1 MVASHSTDNC
11 RTNCKFPEL
20 VYPPTNIIRRP
31 FRVTQVQ
38 FIRQH
43 SHNYDRLTTARWQ
56 PIQISYNLPSPT
68 ILELVLKPSMDTT
81 RPEWVP

>member
-1 MVASHSTDNC
+1 MVVSNSTDNY
-11 RTNCKFPEL
+11 KFPEL
-20 VYPPTNIIRRP
+20 AYPPTNIIRRP

-43 SHNYDRLTTARWQ
+43 SHNSDRLTTAWWQ

>member
-1 MVASHSTDNC
+1 MAASHSTN
-11 RTNCKFPEL
+11 NCKFPEL

-43 SHNYDRLTTARWQ
+43 SHNYDRLTTAWWQ

-68 ILELVLKPSMDTT
+68 IPDLALKPGRMGTT